1 MTKKKFLHGSY
12 KLLIYLLTIWI
23 IATFNFFLI
32 RFMPGD
38 PLEHLVGEEDY
49 LYLSSAHPEVLEELQ
64 ETYGLDGSLADQYI
78 SYIGKLVRGDW
89 GYSYQNKVPV
99 LTIILQRL
107 GRTFR
112 LILPAVL
119 LSSVLGIVLGALA
132 GWRSGTR
139 TDKIISRLSLIFY
152 SIPGYCLGM
161 LGLLIFCFWLGLVPS
176 GGMTSGGLTGAAYTR
191 DVIWHMLLP
200 VGVLTVSKL
209 SYNIQMMRSSMMDA
223 KREDFVLVARTK
235 GLSEKRIL
243 FLHILPNAA
252 LPMVTIITMQMG
264 FIVSGSMMMEQL
276 FNWDGMGLLIYNAI
290 RANDYPVLQGGLLI
304 LTICVVLANILSD
317 LLCALIDPRVKDGIY
332 NEA

>member
-1 MTKKKFLHGSY
+1 MTKTRILRGSY
-12 KLLIYLLTIWI
+12 KLFIYVLTIWL

-49 LYLSSAHPEVLEELQ
+49 LYLSSAHPEVLEEL
-64 ETYGLDGSLADQYI
+64 EEEYGLKGSFPSQYV
-78 SYIGKLVRGDW
+78 SYIGRLARGDW

-99 LTIILQRL
+99 LTVILQKL

-119 LSSVLGIVLGALA
+119 LSSVFGIFLGALA
-132 GWRSGTR
+132 GWKSGTWI
-139 TDKIISRLSLIFY
+139 DKLISRLSLIFY

-161 LGLLIFCFWLGLVPS
+161 LGLLNFCFWLGWVPS
-176 GGMTSGGLTGAAYTR
+176 GGMTSGGLTGSAYTR
-191 DVIWHMLLP
+191 DLLWHMALP

-223 KREDFVLVARTK
+223 KGEDFVFVARTK
-235 GLSEKRIL
+235 GLSQRRIL

-252 LPMVTIITMQMG
+252 LPMVTIIAMQMG

-317 LLCALIDPRVKDGIY
+317 VLCALIDPRVKDGIS
-332 NEA
+332 NET